1 MKRRELSHKVVMITG
16 AASGIG
22 KALAF
27 RFAAANCNLVLMD
40 MDEESLQTVALELQ
54 SSGTEVFWRTGDVS
68 NQEDCFRLVEEATR
82 KFGGIDVLINNAG
95 ITHRSAFRNTNM
107 DVYHRV
113 MNVNYFGSVYCTK
126 AAIEN
131 LIQRQGMII
140 VISSIAGFSPLLG
153 RSGYSAAKHALHGFF
168 DSLRTE
174 LRGTGVDVL
183 IVCPGFTATNIRKN
197 ALGENGKPTDRPQS
211 RIGKSLLPED
221 VADKIYKSAEK
232 GQSFLVLSK
241 VGKLSY
247 FLTKFY
253 PSLFA
258 KIMARSL
265 RSELERDKTTDH

>member
-1 MKRRELSHKVVMITG
+1 MRRREFSHKVVMITG

-22 KALAF
+22 KALAY
-27 RFAAANCNLVLMD
+27 RFAAANCRLVLMD
-40 MDEESLQTVALELQ
+40 IDEESLQTAARELQ
-54 SSGTEVFWRTGDVS
+54 SSGKEVFWRVGDVS
-68 NQEDCFRLVEEATR
+68 NQEDCFRLVEEAIR

-95 ITHRSAFRNTNM
+95 ITHRSAFRDTSL
-107 DVYHRV
+107 DVYHRA

-153 RSGYSAAKHALHGFF
+153 RTGYSAAKHALHGFF

-183 IVCPGFTATNIRKN
+183 IVCPGFTDTNIGKN
-197 ALGENGKPTDRPQS
+197 ALGGDGKPTAHLQS
-211 RIGKSLLPED
+211 RIGQSLMPDE
-221 VADKIYKSAEK
+221 VADRIYTSAEK
-232 GQSFLVLSK
+232 GKSLLILST

-247 FLTKFY
+247 FLTKLY
-253 PSLFA
+253 PSLYA
-258 KIMARSL
+258 KIMVRSL
-265 RSELERDKTTDH
+265 RSELDRNK